1 MVKINPNGRVAA
13 NKTLNK
19 ADAIIRSI
27 DNDLNDLDALPDA
40 ALADI
45 KQMFARQLKRQRIII
60 TYLRNQAGE

>member
-27 DNDLNDLDALPDA
+27 DNDLDALPDA